1 MDGRLRP
8 NSETRRDFIQMSDDK
23 FTFAALVDAG
33 GYSTAIQQKYQGML
47 VTESIGLTL
56 LQSVNDVQVRSD
68 ALVCIHVTLEVA
80 RKLRRCVGKQPGGI
94 RRRK

>member
-1 MDGRLRP
+1 MDRRLRP

-47 VTESIGLTL
+47 VTES
-56 LQSVNDVQVRSD
+56 
-68 ALVCIHVTLEVA
+68 
-80 RKLRRCVGKQPGGI
+80 KLKIAGAELPHKR
-94 RRRK
+94 